1 MKIAVT
7 YENGQVFQ
15 HFGKTKEFK
24 LYTAEDGKITASEIL
39 GSGSAGHEALAGV
52 LKDAGVDTL
61 ICGGLGGGAQAALAE
76 MGIKVISGAAGNT
89 DEAVEEYLAGNLVS
103 QGVNCD
109 HHGEDHHHGEGHHCG
124 HHDHNG
130 ESEEASGCGYGHH
143 DEESCDCGND
153 CEGDCGGCGGGCC
166 GGSREMSIIYEGKNA
181 GKSVS
186 VHYTG
191 TLDDGSKFD
200 SSYDRNQPLSFVAGV
215 GMMIPGFDQ
224 AVVDMEVGE
233 SRSIHIEP
241 RDAYGEYN
249 EKKVVTINVAEI
261 PGAESLEIGQD
272 VMLMNEMGMRFPVT
286 VKEKTSESVTFDGN
300 HRLAGKA
307 LNFDITLLEVAE

>member
-1 MKIAVT
+1 
-7 YENGQVFQ
+7 
-15 HFGKTKEFK
+15 
-24 LYTAEDGKITASEIL
+24 
-39 GSGSAGHEALAGV
+39 
-52 LKDAGVDTL
+52 
-61 ICGGLGGGAQAALAE
+61 
-76 MGIKVISGAAGNT
+76 
-89 DEAVEEYLAGNLVS
+89 
-103 QGVNCD
+103 
-109 HHGEDHHHGEGHHCG
+109 
-124 HHDHNG
+124 
-130 ESEEASGCGYGHH
+130 
-143 DEESCDCGND
+143 
-153 CEGDCGGCGGGCC
+153 
-166 GGSREMSIIYEGKNA
+166 MSIIYEGKNA